1 MHGRLTLRLKFGSF
15 EARICL
21 SSEESPH
28 MQYSGFWKKTG
39 LLVLGKIL
47 RSNTMKCSGGESS
60 EHYGH
65 LNLVFD
71 PGGNLCY

>member
-1 MHGRLTLRLKFGSF
+1 
-15 EARICL
+15 
-21 SSEESPH
+21 
-28 MQYSGFWKKTG
+28 MQSSGFWKKTG